1 MSILQAT
8 LHGNNPSKGAQI
20 DAELKAEDEQRLREK
35 SGK

>member
-1 MSILQAT
+1 MLQAK
-8 LHGNNPSKGAQI
+8 LHGNKPSKGAQI